1 MTAPFKCDEKV
12 TIERNVGT
20 VEPVYGTT
28 EDSWIPFLTNYWAW
42 VEDVLPGRA
51 ESTTNGLRKG
61 VTQTRL
67 RMEGAAAVT
76 LDMRVVLH
84 NRGNKVMGIIS
95 GPAMLN
101 DRMHYEFALED
112 YAD

>member
-12 TIERNVGT
+12 TIERNIGT
-20 VEPVYGTT
+20 AEDVYGTVQ
-28 EDSWIPFLTNYWAW
+28 ESWEPFLVDYWAN
-42 VEDVLPGRA
+42 VQDALPGRA
-51 ESTTNGLRKG
+51 ESTANGLRKG
-61 VTQTRL
+61 VTQAWMRIQ
-67 RMEGAAAVT
+67 GAAAVT

-84 NRGNKVMGIIS
+84 NRGDKVMQIIS